1 MWTIHSKQFP
11 IRTCSHLL
19 SRLYFLFFL
28 GFGAFYSSV
37 ATMHWQCIDG
47 YLFLAN
53 PCSFC
58 KLNSSVCNHQVPQT
72 GLVPANT
79 LAGTYG
85 TGTYGT
91 GTYGTGIY
99 GTGTYGTYGAGLYGS
114 SLPFLPS
121 VFYRTRFQESEKTS
135 QESCFFSNLRRKK
148 ISFHYLQLYCN
159 FKIKRYLKSDPC
171 LLFRTRLGA
180 TNATIGAESNQ
191 DKTLAL
197 DTAKVSKDDN

>member
-1 MWTIHSKQFP
+1 MP
-11 IRTCSHLL
+11 
-19 SRLYFLFFL
+19 FFIL
-28 GFGAFYSSV
+28 QVDSSI
-37 ATMHWQCIDG
+37 AALQCIADASMDTF
-47 YLFLAN
+47 FLAN
-53 PCSFC
+53 PRSLG

-91 GTYGTGIY
+91 GTYGTGTYGSGIY

-148 ISFHYLQLYCN
+148 LVFIICICTVIL
-159 FKIKRYLKSDPC
+159 
-171 LLFRTRLGA
+171 RLRD
-180 TNATIGAESNQ
+180 I
-191 DKTLAL
+191 
-197 DTAKVSKDDN
+197 

>member
-1 MWTIHSKQFP
+1 MP
-11 IRTCSHLL
+11 
-19 SRLYFLFFL
+19 FFIVQVD
-28 GFGAFYSSV
+28 SSI
-37 ATMHWQCIDG
+37 AALQCIADASMDTF
-47 YLFLAN
+47 FLAN
-53 PCSFC
+53 PCSLC
-58 KLNSSVCNHQVPQT
+58 KLNPSVCNHQVPQT

-91 GTYGTGIY
+91 GTYGTGTYGTGTYGTGTYGSGIY

-148 ISFHYLQLYCN
+148 LVFIICTCAVIL
-159 FKIKRYLKSDPC
+159 
-171 LLFRTRLGA
+171 RLRD
-180 TNATIGAESNQ
+180 I
-191 DKTLAL
+191 
-197 DTAKVSKDDN
+197 